1 MTQTLQGALQ
11 QAIRNATGKTTQDFN
26 GDLHD
31 LCGLYGIPQ
40 APISG
45 RIIPLAQIFDST
57 ISSSS
62 AALNYLLQNSQ
73 TVVGPI
79 ALFSNGEQGAWY
91 DPSDYS
97 TLFQDSAG
105 TTPVTAVEQFVGLM
119 LDKSKGLVPF
129 WSGYFDGT
137 GDFLTAPSNSA
148 FALGTGAFTIECW
161 AYLSA
166 VNDRT
171 IFGYASSN
179 SGGIAVF
186 ADSAPQRR
194 VYLNNLA
201 VMTVSGNFPANTWVH
216 IAVTGDG
223 ANNIF
228 LWQNGVQIGTVN
240 TAYNITS
247 TNFQIGRSL
256 FNDFSGYISNLR
268 VVKGAAIYTGNFTPP
283 AVPLAAI
290 SGTSLLTCQSSTFI
304 DNSPNNFTITVNGN
318 TVTSQRIPFGNHA
331 TQTTSAKRPKLAAR
345 YNLLTYSE
353 QFDNGV
359 WTKSNA
365 AVTAN
370 SVAAPDGTTTAD
382 KLIENNGVNRGV
394 IYQLAPQTGQVFS
407 VFAKAAEWN
416 RVAIGFTNGAGLWG
430 MQVFNLSTGALDGT
444 ASYGGTTF
452 TNPTITP
459 VGSGWYRCAVTAN
472 SVTSTLCAIMPFNQS
487 GDPVNPSPALVGDGT
502 SGIYIWG
509 ADLRPASQATGLIG
523 PTYQRVVDAATYDTA
538 GFLPYLEFNG
548 LSWSMSTGSID
559 FTATDK
565 MTVWAG
571 YRISAGTGS
580 QMLAELTA
588 NGYTTNGGFA
598 VGQGPN
604 AGTSGFG
611 FLMNNGAGIA
621 GETAAITVPY
631 SSVIS
636 YQFDSALSGLA
647 NEAKL
652 RRNQVAQTYASTT
665 GTDSGT
671 GNFANAPLYLGA
683 RLGTSVY
690 INGWLTSLIVR
701 GAQSTQGQIEATEAW
716 VNGRTGA
723 F

>member
-1 MTQTLQGALQ
+1 MPYFGIP
-11 QAIRNATGKTTQDFN
+11 IRN
-26 GDLHD
+26 
-31 LCGLYGIPQ
+31 GL
-40 APISG
+40 PIGLGSVAG
-45 RIIPLAQIFDST
+45 FGVQQFSPAD
-57 ISSSS
+57 
-62 AALNYLLQNSQ
+62 
-73 TVVGPI
+73 
-79 ALFSNGEQGAWY
+79 LFSAGEQGAWY

-359 WTKSNA
+359 WTREDTTLGASQ
-365 AVTAN
+365 VL
-370 SVAAPDGTTTAD
+370 APDETTTAEF
-382 KLIENNGVNRGV
+382 LRESTVNADHV
-394 IYQLAPQTGQVFS
+394 TYQAITAIAKPYTFS
-407 VFAKAAEWN
+407 VYIKAAGRN
-416 RVAIGFTNGAGLWG
+416 FAAFTMQQGVGPAYAIFDLSNGT
-430 MQVFNLSTGALDGT
+430 V
-444 ASYGGTTF
+444 
-452 TNPTITP
+452 
-459 VGSGWYRCAVTAN
+459 
-472 SVTSTLCAIMPFNQS
+472 VTSSN
-487 GDPVNPSPALVGDGT
+487 GT
-502 SGIYIWG
+502 SGSGTSAAIQQANNGYWRCSITSNASAGNLFPIICISNSSSPSLDSYNRPTYAGNDPTSNPTGIYVWG
-509 ADLRPASQATGLIG
+509 AQLIVTNSLTSN
-523 PTYQRVVDAATYDTA
+523 TYQRVVDAATYDA
-538 GFLPYLEFNG
+538 VGFLPYLEFNG
-548 LSWSMSTGSID
+548 LSWSMGTGSID
-559 FTATDK
+559 ATAVDK
-565 MTVWAG
+565 AQVFAGARKLSDALYGTV
-571 YRISAGTGS
+571 I
-580 QMLAELTA
+580 E
-588 NGYTTNGGFA
+588 
-598 VGQGPN
+598 
-604 AGTSGFG
+604 TSVDSDA
-611 FLMNNGAGIA
+611 NNGSLAVFNPNSAKWDMRLKGN
-621 GETAAITVPY
+621 GLVGSSFSETYTAPLTNV
-631 SSVIS
+631 
-636 YQFDSALSGLA
+636 LTLLA
-647 NEAKL
+647 NTAGATFAEKL
-652 RRNQVAQTYASTT
+652 IPRINGVVDQDSTT
-665 GTDSGT
+665 GAIGT
-671 GNFANAPLYLGA
+671 GNFGNYPLYIGQRGGSSLPF
-683 RLGTSVY
+683 
-690 INGWLTSLIVR
+690 NGWLSSLIVR
-701 GAQSTQGQIEATEAW
+701 FGANLSQGQIEATESW
-716 VNGRTGA
+716 VNQKTGA

>member
-1 MTQTLQGALQ
+1 
-11 QAIRNATGKTTQDFN
+11 
-26 GDLHD
+26 
-31 LCGLYGIPQ
+31 
-40 APISG
+40 
-45 RIIPLAQIFDST
+45 
-57 ISSSS
+57 
-62 AALNYLLQNSQ
+62 
-73 TVVGPI
+73 
-79 ALFSNGEQGAWY
+79 
-91 DPSDYS
+91 
-97 TLFQDSAG
+97 
-105 TTPVTAVEQFVGLM
+105 M
-119 LDKSKGLVPF
+119 LDKSKGLVGSTKYGEVFGASGAAGNYFSSPDSSAASITGDIDIRIKASLNDWTPALDRYLVSKWVVTGGGNTSYIVGITPSGALNLA
-129 WSGYFDGT
+129 WSTTGSDVASRTSTATLGLSDGATKWVRCTLDVNNGAGGHDVKFFTSNDGT
-137 GDFLTAPSNSA
+137 AWVQLGSTITTA
-148 FALGTGAFTIECW
+148 GTTSIFDSTA
-161 AYLSA
+161 A
-166 VNDRT
+166 VNVAG
-171 IFGYASSN
+171 FN
-179 SGGIAVF
+179 SGNVNSIE
-186 ADSAPQRR
+186 
-194 VYLNNLA
+194 
-201 VMTVSGNFPANTWVH
+201 SGKYYR
-216 IAVTGDG
+216 
-223 ANNIF
+223 
-228 LWQNGVQIGTVN
+228 VQILNGIDGTV
-240 TAYNITS
+240 AV
-247 TNFQIGRSL
+247 
-256 FNDFSGYISNLR
+256 DFDPTRYIS
-268 VVKGAAIYTGNFTPP
+268 G
-283 AVPLAAI
+283 
-290 SGTSLLTCQSSTFI
+290 STFT
-304 DNSPNNFTITVNGN
+304 SATGEVWTLNGL
-318 TVTSQRIPFGNHA
+318 TRIVPDGNHA

-345 YNLLTYSE
+345 YNLLTYTE

-509 ADLRPASQATGLIG
+509 ADLRPTSQATGLIG

-580 QMLAELTA
+580 QQLAELTA

-701 GAQSTQGQIEATEAW
+701 GAQSTQSQIEATESW
-716 VNGRTGA
+716 VNGKTGA
-723 F
+723 Y

>member
-509 ADLRPASQATGLIG
+509 ADLRPDSQATGLIG
-523 PTYQRVVDAATYDTA
+523 PTYQRVVDAATYDA
-538 GFLPYLEFNG
+538 VGFLPYLQFDG
-548 LSWSMSTGSID
+548 LSWSMSHTFGINAD
-559 FTATDK
+559 ATF
-565 MTVWAG
+565 MAG
-571 YRISAGTGS
+571 ACR
-580 QMLAELTA
+580 
-588 NGYTTNGGFA
+588 
-598 VGQGPN
+598 VG
-604 AGTSGFG
+604 
-611 FLMNNGAGIA
+611 
-621 GETAAITVPY
+621 
-631 SSVIS
+631 
-636 YQFDSALSGLA
+636 
-647 NEAKL
+647 
-652 RRNQVAQTYASTT
+652 
-665 GTDSGT
+665 
-671 GNFANAPLYLGA
+671 
-683 RLGTSVY
+683 GTSVQGIFGATPPSTRLIGLLLANAVNPNWGTY
-690 INGWLTSLIVR
+690 AASAFQPSGKSLLNNTAVITNVCEPSLPS
-701 GAQSTQGQIEATEAW
+701 QKLYTNNSLDATI
-716 VNGRTGA
+716 TGA
-723 F
+723 LYAGDVAERRVIGEESVSASRFFLGNVYGIVAVDKVLTTAQREAAVAWLAQKSGVSL